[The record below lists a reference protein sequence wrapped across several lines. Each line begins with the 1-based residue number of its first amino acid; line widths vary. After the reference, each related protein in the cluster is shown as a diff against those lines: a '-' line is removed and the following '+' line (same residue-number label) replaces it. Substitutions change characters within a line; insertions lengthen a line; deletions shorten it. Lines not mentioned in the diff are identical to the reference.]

1 VPERL
6 FTLDEAQA
14 LLDDRVREL
23 AEKMV
28 DLRTEL
34 RPLEKRWQKLV
45 ITVGSNGG
53 GLAADEANET
63 RDRLEEGHEKLRGL
77 LQDIVDLGVQV
88 KDPDSGLLDFPS
100 EIDGQAALL
109 CWRVGEPRI
118 AFWHAPDE
126 GFAGR
131 RPL

>member
-1 VPERL
+1 MPERL

-23 AEKMV
+23 AERMV
-28 DLRTEL
+28 ELRTEL

-45 ITVGSNGG
+45 LTVGSNGG
-53 GLAADEANET
+53 GLAVDEANDMRE
-63 RDRLEEGHEKLRGL
+63 RLEDGHEELRGL
-77 LQDIVDLGVQV
+77 LQDIADDGVQV

-100 EIDGQAALL
+100 EIGGEPALL

-118 AFWHAPDE
+118 AWWHSPDD

-131 RPL
+131 KPL

>member
-23 AEKMV
+23 AERMV
-28 DLRTEL
+28 ELRTEL
-34 RPLEKRWQKLV
+34 RPLERRWQKLV

-53 GLAADEANET
+53 GLAAEEANEM
-63 RDRLEEGHEKLRGL
+63 RERLEEGHDELSGL
-77 LQDIVDLGVQV
+77 LQEIADLDVQV
-88 KDPDSGLLDFPS
+88 KDPDSGLIDFPA
-100 EIDGQAALL
+100 EIDGQPALL

-118 AFWHAPDE
+118 AFWHSPEE

>member
-14 LLDDRVREL
+14 LLDDQVRAL
-23 AEKMV
+23 AERMV

-53 GLAADEANET
+53 GLAADEANDMRE
-63 RDRLEEGHEKLRGL
+63 RLEEGHEELRGL
-77 LQDIVDLGVQV
+77 LQEIADLGVQV

-100 EIDGQAALL
+100 EVDGEAALL

-118 AFWHAPDE
+118 AFWHSPED

>member
-1 VPERL
+1 MPERL

-14 LLDDRVREL
+14 LLDHKVRAL
-23 AEKMV
+23 AERMV
-28 DLRTEL
+28 ALRTEL

-53 GLAADEANET
+53 GLAADDANEM
-63 RDRLEEGHEKLRGL
+63 RGRLEEGHDELREL
-77 LQDIVDLGVQV
+77 LQEIVDHGVQV

-100 EIDGQAALL
+100 EVDGQPALL
-109 CWRVGEPRI
+109 CWRVGEPQI
-118 AFWHAPDE
+118 AFWHSPED

>member
-1 VPERL
+1 VPERF

-63 RDRLEEGHEKLRGL
+63 RQRLEEGHEELRGL

-100 EIDGQAALL
+100 EIDGQPALL

-118 AFWHAPDE
+118 AWWHSPDE